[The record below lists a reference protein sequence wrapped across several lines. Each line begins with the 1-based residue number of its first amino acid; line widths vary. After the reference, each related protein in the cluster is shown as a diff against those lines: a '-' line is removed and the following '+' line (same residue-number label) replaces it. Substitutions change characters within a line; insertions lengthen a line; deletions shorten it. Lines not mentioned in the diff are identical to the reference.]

1 MMIVI
6 CSWLK
11 NYKNRLDFIKHSKYF
26 IKRGGVSLKRVYQS
40 ENQSLLFI
48 VILGSL
54 TAFGPLAIDMFLPGL
69 PNISH
74 DFDISASTTQLTISF
89 FMIGLALGNFLAGPI
104 FDITGRKKP
113 LIFSL
118 IIFTIASL
126 GIIFVT
132 NIWIMIIL
140 RFIQGLTGGAGAVIS
155 RAIASDMYSGNAL
168 TKFLSFIQSVVK
180 QVYLSIG
187 YVMDASN
194 LLKSSL
200 KFF

>member
-26 IKRGGVSLKRVYQS
+26 IKRRSKLEKSVSVRKS
-40 ENQSLLFI
+40 IITFI

-89 FMIGLALGNFLAGPI
+89 L
-104 FDITGRKKP
+104 
-113 LIFSL
+113 
-118 IIFTIASL
+118 
-126 GIIFVT
+126 
-132 NIWIMIIL
+132 
-140 RFIQGLTGGAGAVIS
+140 
-155 RAIASDMYSGNAL
+155 
-168 TKFLSFIQSVVK
+168 
-180 QVYLSIG
+180 
-187 YVMDASN
+187 
-194 LLKSSL
+194 
-200 KFF
+200 